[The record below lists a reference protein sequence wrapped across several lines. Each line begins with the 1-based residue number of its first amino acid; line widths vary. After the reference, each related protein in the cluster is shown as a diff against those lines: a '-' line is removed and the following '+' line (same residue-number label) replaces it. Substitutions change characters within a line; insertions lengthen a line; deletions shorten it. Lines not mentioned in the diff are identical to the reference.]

1 MTEGKR
7 PLFLVST
14 EGKTE
19 DEIADEVTE
28 QLRALG
34 IEVTDDERH
43 RADEP
48 TDD

>member
-1 MTEGKR
+1 MTEGKE

-19 DEIADEVTE
+19 DEIADEVVE

-34 IEVTDDERH
+34 IEVTDEDEDESAGD
-43 RADEP
+43 AD
-48 TDD
+48 